1 MAADAF
7 AKQDVEFSGLE
18 WRCDLVFDHLDLG
31 FVADG
36 FFALF
41 DGAGAADVQAHRS
54 VELQR
59 VAAGGGLGRAE
70 HHADLHADLVDEDHH
85 AVGFLDV
92 RGEFAQGL
100 AHQAGLQAGQRV
112 AHFAFQLGP
121 GCECGHRVDDDQV
134 HRARAHQ
141 AVNDFQ
147 RLLAGIGLADQ
158 QVLQVDA
165 QLLCVLDVQRVFSVH
180 EGALAALALHFGDH
194 LQRQRGFAGGLRP
207 VNFDHPSARQTA
219 YAQGNIQ
226 AQRAGGDDLDVFN
239 DFAFAQA
246 HDGAFAEL
254 LLNLGQRDLQ
264 GFGFFRVGG
273 KGFDGCVHAISPEV
287 GWVKTGA
294 SRCLMLSTACMLEQ
308 HCMGLLSIFIEF
320 ISQFALP

>member
-7 AKQDVEFSGLE
+7 AKQDVEFSGFE
-18 WRCDLVFDHLDLG
+18 GRCNLVFDHLDLG
-31 FVADG
+31 LVADG
-36 FFALF
+36 LFALF
-41 DGAGAADVQAHRS
+41 DGSSAADIQAHRS

-92 RGEFAQGL
+92 RSEFAQGL
-100 AHQAGLQAGQRV
+100 AHEAGLQAGQRV

-121 GCECGHRVDDDQV
+121 GCECGHRVDDDQI

-165 QLLCVLDVQRVFSVH
+165 QLLCVLDVQRVLSVH
-180 EGALAALALHFGDH
+180 KSALAALALHFGNH
-194 LQRQRGFAGGLRP
+194 LQRQRGFARGLWA
-207 VNFDHPSARQTA
+207 VNLDHPSARQAA
-219 YAQGNIQ
+219 YAQ
-226 AQRAGGDDLDVFN
+226 
-239 DFAFAQA
+239 
-246 HDGAFAEL
+246 
-254 LLNLGQRDLQ
+254 RD
-264 GFGFFRVGG
+264 
-273 KGFDGCVHAISPEV
+273 
-287 GWVKTGA
+287 
-294 SRCLMLSTACMLEQ
+294 
-308 HCMGLLSIFIEF
+308 IE
-320 ISQFALP
+320 S